1 MPSLS
6 TAWTVAVAALAVG
19 VAPSVLAQDASSSSS
34 AHSSAQSTALRSSS
48 SLAAS
53 SSSASSAPAATGS
66 PATASNPLIPASVS
80 QKCQS
85 FLTALN
91 SNDQVAQCTAPL
103 LTTVAAFHASSSS
116 ANSYSASSS
125 QVRSALTDL
134 CSAPGCDDA
143 LLRSLLGQFNGNCS
157 QELQAANQVVL
168 GSYDALYVLSPLRN
182 AVCTRDES
190 GGFCLDDIAQRF
202 MPASSSSS
210 STGTN
215 ATSSIVSSSSVAAV
229 ASASSSSST
238 TKNSTT
244 TNANATAPATPKQNF
259 AVLAAADTGSD
270 YSIPVPAPPSLYI
283 QISSAARRLL
293 RRQWSS
299 GGAASSSSSSSS
311 SAAAA
316 AASSSAAATAPVVS
330 LNEAGV
336 HAFDVPSILPDAQ
349 TWSTSNL
356 PFLFLSPNMT
366 SSVLCSSCTKQILAA
381 YVAWESR
388 MPYALGLTNS
398 PLLSGQGDLW
408 TGLGQVCGTGFLQ
421 AVTQQAGEANLAGG
435 ALASVSR
442 VGGAAVVGLASLVAF
457 ALYL

>member
-19 VAPSVLAQDASSSSS
+19 VAPSVLAQDPSSSSS
-34 AHSSAQSTALRSSS
+34 AHSSAQSTAQRASS
-48 SLAAS
+48 SLAAP

-91 SNDQVAQCTAPL
+91 SNDQIAQCTAPL

-116 ANSYSASSS
+116 ADSYSASSS
-125 QVRSALTDL
+125 QVQSALTDL

-190 GGFCLDDIAQRF
+190 GGFCLDDIAQRS

-311 SAAAA
+311 AAA

>member
-1 MPSLS
+1 M
-6 TAWTVAVAALAVG
+6 
-19 VAPSVLAQDASSSSS
+19 
-34 AHSSAQSTALRSSS
+34 
-48 SLAAS
+48 
-53 SSSASSAPAATGS
+53 
-66 PATASNPLIPASVS
+66 IPTSVS

-91 SNDQVAQCTAPL
+91 SNDQIAQCTAPL

-116 ANSYSASSS
+116 SAANSYSASSS
-125 QVRSALTDL
+125 QVQSALSDL

-190 GGFCLDDIAQRF
+190 GGFCLDDIAQRS
-202 MPASSSSS
+202 MPASS
-210 STGTN
+210 TGAN
-215 ATSSIVSSSSVAAV
+215 ATSIVSSKSAV
-229 ASASSSSST
+229 ASASSSSSSN
-238 TKNSTT
+238 KNST
-244 TNANATAPATPKQNF
+244 NNATAPAAPKQNF
-259 AVLAAADTGSD
+259 AVLAATNTESD

-299 GGAASSSSSSSS
+299 GAASSSSSS

-316 AASSSAAATAPVVS
+316 APSSSSSSSSAAPVVS

-388 MPYALGLTNS
+388 MPYALGLANS

-421 AVTQQAGEANLAGG
+421 AVTQQAGETNLAGG

-442 VGGAAVVGLASLVAF
+442 VGGASVVGLASLVAF

>member
-1 MPSLS
+1 MFGLQADPH
-6 TAWTVAVAALAVG
+6 THT
-19 VAPSVLAQDASSSSS
+19 
-34 AHSSAQSTALRSSS
+34 
-48 SLAAS
+48 
-53 SSSASSAPAATGS
+53 ASSAPAATGS
-66 PATASNPLIPASVS
+66 PANPLIPASVS

-91 SNDQVAQCTAPL
+91 SNDQIAQCTAPL

-116 ANSYSASSS
+116 SAANSYSASSG
-125 QVRSALTDL
+125 QVQSALSDL

-190 GGFCLDDIAQRF
+190 GGFCLDDIAQRS
-202 MPASSSSS
+202 MPASS
-210 STGTN
+210 TGAN
-215 ATSSIVSSSSVAAV
+215 ATSIVSSNSAV
-229 ASASSSSST
+229 ASASSSSTSN
-238 TKNSTT
+238 KNST
-244 TNANATAPATPKQNF
+244 NNATAPAAPKQNF
-259 AVLAAADTGSD
+259 AVLAATNAESD
-270 YSIPVPAPPSLYI
+270 YSIPVPAPPSLYV
-283 QISSAARRLL
+283 QISSVARRLL

-299 GGAASSSSSSSS
+299 GAASSSSSS

-316 AASSSAAATAPVVS
+316 SPSSSSSSSNAPVVS

-356 PFLFLSPNMT
+356 PFLFLSPTMP

-388 MPYALGLTNS
+388 MPYALGLANS

-408 TGLGQVCGTGFLQ
+408 SGLGQVCGTGFLQ

-442 VGGAAVVGLASLVAF
+442 VGGAAVVGLASVVAF

>member
-1 MPSLS
+1 MIPS
-6 TAWTVAVAALAVG
+6 
-19 VAPSVLAQDASSSSS
+19 
-34 AHSSAQSTALRSSS
+34 
-48 SLAAS
+48 
-53 SSSASSAPAATGS
+53 
-66 PATASNPLIPASVS
+66 SVS
-80 QKCQS
+80 QKCQA

-91 SNDQVAQCTAPL
+91 SNDQIAQCTAPL
-103 LTTVAAFHASSSS
+103 LTTVAAFHASS

-125 QVRSALTDL
+125 QVQSALTDL

-190 GGFCLDDIAQRF
+190 GGFCLDDIAQRSV
-202 MPASSSSS
+202 PAAASSS

-215 ATSSIVSSSSVAAV
+215 ATSSIVASSSAAAV
-229 ASASSSSST
+229 AAASSSS
-238 TKNSTT
+238 TKNSTA

-259 AVLAAADTGSD
+259 AVLAAETESD

-299 GGAASSSSSSSS
+299 GAASSSSSSSS

-316 AASSSAAATAPVVS
+316 SSSASATAQSSPVVA

-442 VGGAAVVGLASLVAF
+442 VGGAAAVGLASLVAF

>member
-1 MPSLS
+1 
-6 TAWTVAVAALAVG
+6 TT
-19 VAPSVLAQDASSSSS
+19 
-34 AHSSAQSTALRSSS
+34 
-48 SLAAS
+48 
-53 SSSASSAPAATGS
+53 
-66 PATASNPLIPASVS
+66 SNPLIPSSVS
-80 QKCQS
+80 QKCQA

-91 SNDQVAQCTAPL
+91 SNDQIAQCTAPL
-103 LTTVAAFHASSSS
+103 LTTVAAFHASS

-125 QVRSALTDL
+125 QVQSALTDL

-190 GGFCLDDIAQRF
+190 GGFCLDDIAQRSV
-202 MPASSSSS
+202 PAAASSS

-215 ATSSIVSSSSVAAV
+215 ATSSIV
-229 ASASSSSST
+229 ASSS
-238 TKNSTT
+238 
-244 TNANATAPATPKQNF
+244 AAANF
-259 AVLAAADTGSD
+259 AVLAAETESD

-293 RRQWSS
+293 RRQC
-299 GGAASSSSSSSS
+299 
-311 SAAAA
+311 
-316 AASSSAAATAPVVS
+316 PVVA

-421 AVTQQAGEANLAGG
+421 AVTQQAG
-435 ALASVSR
+435 
-442 VGGAAVVGLASLVAF
+442 
-457 ALYL
+457 